1 MNLLKHKRPYIDNIY
16 FYVNDPFQSNY
27 QLLINGREKV
37 GIKTLKN
44 PKVFVDYS
52 QTIDVAYENL
62 ERCNP
67 TKKRRILIVFDDM
80 IAHTKSN
87 KKYALLLLNCLFLR
101 VKKLNILLAF
111 ISQTYIK
118 MHKMLKLNA
127 THRFIIK
134 IPNKRGLQ
142 QITSNHS
149 SDFDFKDFMELYK
162 DFTKEPYSFF
172 VSDTFLS
179 WDNLLRFRKNLLY
192 NDY

>member
-87 KKYALLLLNCLFLR
+87 KKYALLLLNCLF
-101 VKKLNILLAF
+101 
-111 ISQTYIK
+111 
-118 MHKMLKLNA
+118 
-127 THRFIIK
+127 
-134 IPNKRGLQ
+134 
-142 QITSNHS
+142 
-149 SDFDFKDFMELYK
+149 
-162 DFTKEPYSFF
+162 
-172 VSDTFLS
+172 
-179 WDNLLRFRKNLLY
+179 
-192 NDY
+192 